1 MTAGPGLSAGWSD
14 PRASRCLD
22 ICRFA
27 VYLALMGTAGFD
39 ATQLLKGALDLAVLA
54 VIAGHDT
61 YGYDIARRIW
71 ASGLGDVREASVYGA
86 LNRLFRAGLLTTRV
100 EASPAGPQRKYY
112 GLTDD
117 GMAYLQDGRACW
129 QTTSTAIDTLL
140 NDTSI
145 TAEGRA
151 S

>member
-1 MTAGPGLSAGWSD
+1 
-14 PRASRCLD
+14 
-22 ICRFA
+22 
-27 VYLALMGTAGFD
+27 MGTGFD

-71 ASGLGDVREASVYGA
+71 ASGLDDVREASVYGT

-100 EASPAGPQRKYY
+100 EASPSGPHRKYY
-112 GLTDD
+112 GLTR
-117 GMAYLQDGRACW
+117 DGRAYLRDGRVRW
-129 QTTSTAIDTLL
+129 QTTTSAIDTLINAIPL
-140 NDTSI
+140 

>member
-1 MTAGPGLSAGWSD
+1 MPDRTYQQDG
-14 PRASRCLD
+14 RARERLGALD
-22 ICRFA
+22 IFCFA
-27 VYLALMGTAGFD
+27 GYLALMVTGFD

-71 ASGLGDVREASVYGA
+71 AGGLGDVREASVYGA
-86 LNRLFRAGLLTTRV
+86 LNRLFRVGLLTTRV

-117 GMAYLQDGRACW
+117 GMAYLQDGRARW
-129 QTTSTAIDTLL
+129 RATSTAIDTLL